1 MERVSE
7 RSKNANRKAKCN
19 QRQLRQLQPIKIEQ
33 IMKKVININFQGRV
47 IPIEES
53 AYEALKQY
61 IESLRRYFANEDG
74 KDEIINDIENRI
86 AELFEEKLKKGS
98 VCITDEDVNGVIASM
113 GRPEDF
119 EEQDATYG
127 GSSSEQ
133 QAGYSSGTKQSTAS
147 QQIPEPPKRL
157 TRAENDKVLGGVC
170 AGIAHY
176 MRIDPAVVRIIF
188 ALIAFG
194 GFGFGFLLYIILW
207 IILPAKPLQTNVRKR
222 LYRDPENKMV
232 GGVAGGLSAYF
243 NIDTWIPRL
252 IFLLPFLLSVLPNL
266 FSGFW
271 WHWRGPW
278 VAFSGLGGTFFV
290 TYIILWIVLPR
301 AVTASEKLE
310 MRGEKIDLESIK
322 NTVQGELQ
330 GVKSRGEKMGAEFK
344 EKAKDAGQEISDT
357 IQQKS
362 QAFAAEVG
370 PAAKKA
376 GTGIGNAIGILFKAF
391 FLCIAGFIAFV
402 LLMVLIALLY
412 SGVGVFPLKNF
423 LLEGFWQ
430 NFFAWSVL
438 TLFLGV
444 PIIALIVWIVRR
456 IMRVKSKNPYLGY
469 TFGSLWII
477 GLISLFM
484 LIGMVG
490 RNFRTRTSINEDVT
504 IAQPNTGNMI
514 VKVAEGKV
522 RYYSSDWFDGDFPFL
537 SLNEDSMLL
546 NTVRVK
552 IVKSDDSSYHIKL
565 AKFARGNTPAIAE
578 TNASSIQFAVNQK
591 DSVVV
596 LPKGFPVSSENKF
609 RNQQVVAVIEVPVGK
624 KIMVDK
630 SIDWYDWF
638 DINIDRRKGWNIDWN
653 DKWDNSYSWTNN
665 VQYVMTTEGLERTD
679 KKDDDDDDDKKLKNG
694 KFKLKADDNG
704 VEIEAEGELE
714 NGKGTYRYKKNKDGE
729 KVKIDTILKPEKSA
743 KPESTVKPAEKKIT
757 VVTSEIKEEKVVKHE
772 NIDEPHTPFLF
783 LTTGR

>member
-1 MERVSE
+1 
-7 RSKNANRKAKCN
+7 
-19 QRQLRQLQPIKIEQ
+19 
-33 IMKKVININFQGRV
+33 MKKVININFQGRV

-61 IESLRRYFANEDG
+61 IESLRRYFANEEG
-74 KDEIINDIENRI
+74 RDEIINDIENRI
-86 AELFEEKLKKGS
+86 AELFEDKLKKGS

-119 EEQDATYG
+119 EEQDAAYG
-127 GSSSEQ
+127 GSSTEQ
-133 QAGYSSGTKQSTAS
+133 SGYSSSKQSTAS

-170 AGIAHY
+170 AGVAHY

-207 IILPAKPLQTNVRKR
+207 IILPSKPLQSNVRKR
-222 LYRDPENKMV
+222 LYRDTENKMV

-252 IFLLPFLLSVLPNL
+252 IFLLPLLFSIVPNL

-278 VAFSGLGGTFFV
+278 VAFSGLGWTFFL

-301 AVTASEKLE
+301 AVSATEKLE
-310 MRGEKIDLESIK
+310 MRGEKIDLASIK
-322 NTVQGELQ
+322 NTVQEELQ
-330 GVKSRGEKMGAEFK
+330 GVKNRGEKMGAEFK

-362 QAFAAEVG
+362 QVFASEVG
-370 PAAKKA
+370 PFAKKA

-444 PIIALIVWIVRR
+444 PIVALIVWIVRR

-477 GLISLFM
+477 GLVSLFM

-504 IAQPNTGNMI
+504 IAQPATGNML
-514 VKVAEGKV
+514 VKVADGKL

-546 NTVRVK
+546 NTVRIK
-552 IVKSDDSSYHIKL
+552 IVKSDDSGYHIKM
-565 AKFARGNTPAIAE
+565 AKFARGNTPSSAE
-578 TNASSIQFAVNQK
+578 ANASSIQFSVNQK
-591 DSVVV
+591 DSVIV
-596 LPKGFPVSSENKF
+596 LPKGFPISSTNKF
-609 RNQQVVAVIEVPVGK
+609 RNQQVLTIIEVPVGK
-624 KIMVDK
+624 RIIVDK
-630 SIDWYDWF
+630 SVDWYDWF
-638 DINIDRRKGWNIDWN
+638 DINLDRRKGWNIDWN

-665 VQYVMTTEGLERTD
+665 VQYVMTADGLERTD
-679 KKDDDDDDDKKLKNG
+679 KKDDDNDEQKLKNG
-694 KFKLKADDNG
+694 KFKLKADDKG

-714 NGKGTYRYKKNKDGE
+714 NGKGTYRYKKSKDSE
-729 KVKIDTILKPEKSA
+729 KAEVDTIVKPGKPVPPEAPRAPEKKVTVS
-743 KPESTVKPAEKKIT
+743 STEV
-757 VVTSEIKEEKVVKHE
+757 KEEKVAKHE
-772 NIDEPHTPFLF
+772 NTDEPHTPFLF